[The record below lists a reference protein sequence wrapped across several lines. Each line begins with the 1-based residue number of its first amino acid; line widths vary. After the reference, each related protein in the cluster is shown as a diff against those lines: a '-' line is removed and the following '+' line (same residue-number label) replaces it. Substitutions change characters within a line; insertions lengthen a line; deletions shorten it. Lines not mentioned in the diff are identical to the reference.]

1 MKIRNSLIF
10 LLLCLLVDDFLA
22 FILPSDPTFTHLS
35 FISQLG
41 FMALMLLVVS
51 QPWITRILLSF
62 LCGIVADFFF
72 TQGFPLHTILYTIFG
87 YLCGLFYPW
96 IKDRVL
102 YRTLLV
108 FLLMILQDIIPFIF
122 FSWTDVITVPFKEW
136 FYTFG
141 LFSWIVNGILLLGL
155 EYVLGVMDRYFTIR
169 QNRILK
175 MERSRYKKLRF
186 MRK

>member
-1 MKIRNSLIF
+1 
-10 LLLCLLVDDFLA
+10 
-22 FILPSDPTFTHLS
+22 
-35 FISQLG
+35 
-41 FMALMLLVVS
+41 
-51 QPWITRILLSF
+51 
-62 LCGIVADFFF
+62 
-72 TQGFPLHTILYTIFG
+72 
-87 YLCGLFYPW
+87 
-96 IKDRVL
+96 
-102 YRTLLV
+102 
-108 FLLMILQDIIPFIF
+108 MILQDIIPFIF